1 MLLTGLTLG
10 LALAMDAF
18 CVSFADSMARPDMNH
33 RQLFLIALVFGVF
46 QTIMPLIGS
55 LLIRFVDDSISAVH
69 PYIKYVAAAVF
80 AFLAFN
86 MLRSAITNESE
97 SFAVNSFG
105 TLLLQGIGTS
115 IDAFSAGFSFYDKP
129 FTESLLI
136 SLIIGVVTFVLCIAA
151 LFAGRKAGS
160 VIPRIA
166 KYVGA
171 AIFIFLCIKQLAGF

>member
-18 CVSFADSMARPDMNH
+18 CVSFADSMARPDMKH

-86 MLRSAITNESE
+86 IGWFSSNFLPF
-97 SFAVNSFG
+97 FASLF
-105 TLLLQGIGTS
+105 S
-115 IDAFSAGFSFYDKP
+115 INFCFSGF
-129 FTESLLI
+129 
-136 SLIIGVVTFVLCIAA
+136 
-151 LFAGRKAGS
+151 
-160 VIPRIA
+160 
-166 KYVGA
+166 
-171 AIFIFLCIKQLAGF
+171 